1 MRYGLSESNGGLFG
15 DRTCFPAQSSV
26 LDEEA
31 LLQRVVPEYD
41 ISAAKDCL
49 FFSRGDPDIY
59 QVHTVGPT
67 FYLKVYRP
75 PHPAAQ
81 AEAEA
86 HLVADLSRHGASVV
100 AAVRRR
106 GGAFATEVVASEG
119 RRPVLLFEEA
129 PATGLD
135 PLDEDACRQLGIA
148 VAKLH
153 SAGDCVPRER
163 AALFEPADLVPYVRR
178 LAYEEDYAEL
188 ESLREKLEEELRS
201 LPGYQEDDD
210 VGWCHCDLV
219 LSNIRRRQDGEIV
232 FFDFGNA
239 AFVSRAC
246 ELARVRRTLTR
257 PDAPEQS
264 EELWAAF
271 LHGYA
276 ETRQVPKARDGA
288 DQLMI
293 LGALRQIRWIGGAM
307 ASCPLRMGTETFNRE
322 WVRKQLG
329 GVRESVTKI
338 VEPEVGSDGAI
349 RRMRRY
355 PAGAE
360 R

>member
-129 PATGLD
+129 PADGLD
-135 PLDEDACRQLGIA
+135 PLEEDSCRQLGVA

-153 SAGDCVPRER
+153 SAGGRGWRRSVGDSRR
-163 AALFEPADLVPYVRR
+163 APADPL
-178 LAYEEDYAEL
+178 D
-188 ESLREKLEEELRS
+188 
-201 LPGYQEDDD
+201 
-210 VGWCHCDLV
+210 
-219 LSNIRRRQDGEIV
+219 RRR
-232 FFDFGNA
+232 
-239 AFVSRAC
+239 
-246 ELARVRRTLTR
+246 
-257 PDAPEQS
+257 
-264 EELWAAF
+264 
-271 LHGYA
+271 HG
-276 ETRQVPKARDGA
+276 
-288 DQLMI
+288 QLPVANGHGD
-293 LGALRQIRWIGGAM
+293 LQ
-307 ASCPLRMGTETFNRE
+307 PRMG
-322 WVRKQLG
+322 
-329 GVRESVTKI
+329 
-338 VEPEVGSDGAI
+338 P
-349 RRMRRY
+349 
-355 PAGAE
+355 
-360 R
+360 